1 MIVCYNTAKLSG
13 WSRKCML
20 VHDREA
26 REQMLY
32 IKVEFQK
39 SQQLQQQKIT
49 RKASSLYLR
58 DTRLPPHPIQSD

>member
-1 MIVCYNTAKLSG
+1 MIACHSTAKHSG

-20 VHDREA
+20 VHDRAA

-39 SQQLQQQKIT
+39 SQQLQQQKTT
-49 RKASSLYLR
+49 RKASSLYLG